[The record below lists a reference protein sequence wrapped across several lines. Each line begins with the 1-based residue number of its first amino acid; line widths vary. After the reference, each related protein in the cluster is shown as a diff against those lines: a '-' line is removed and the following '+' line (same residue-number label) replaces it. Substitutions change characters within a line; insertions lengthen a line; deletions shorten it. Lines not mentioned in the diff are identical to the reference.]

1 MAFLKTAIFTATV
14 PGTVAGVVPWLLSH
28 MWSLELGAARW
39 VSIPLV
45 AAGALTYLACAFG
58 FALARGTPAT
68 FDPPKELVVSGPHRY
83 VRNPMYVGLVAI
95 LVGEA
100 LLYQAGSIL
109 VYAAALG
116 LGFHLFVV
124 AYEEPNLRGRFGDSY
139 AAYLQ
144 DVPRWI
150 PRMRTYNR
158 THADDG

>member
-39 VSIPLV
+39 VGIPLV

-83 VRNPMYVGLVAI
+83 VRNPMYVALVAI

-124 AYEEPNLRGRFGDSY
+124 AYEEPHLRGRFGDSY
-139 AAYLQ
+139 AAYLR